1 MIPAKYL
8 EMILSILIAILIEI
22 FFYILQKMVYK
33 AAQEKRE
40 EKSWRIGFVHDLLYL
55 EDHIKDHESKSD
67 PNQKT
72 GFYPKEEPTSE
83 KDKDL
88 DGPDSPDLVD

>member
-8 EMILSILIAILIEI
+8 EMILSIVIAILIEI
-22 FFYILQKMVYK
+22 FVYILQKMVYT
-33 AAQEKRE
+33 AAEEKRVD
-40 EKSWRIGFVHDLLYL
+40 KSWCISHAHDLIHL
-55 EDHIKDHESKSD
+55 EEHIKEHQSMSD

-72 GFYPKEEPTSE
+72 GFYPKEESTSE
-83 KDKDL
+83 DKDI